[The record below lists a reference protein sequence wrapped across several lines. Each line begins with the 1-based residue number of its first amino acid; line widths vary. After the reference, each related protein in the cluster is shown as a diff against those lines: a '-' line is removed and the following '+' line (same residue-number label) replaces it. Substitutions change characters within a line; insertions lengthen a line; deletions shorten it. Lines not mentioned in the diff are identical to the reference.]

1 MLRDLSSCS
10 LLFSSFDMVDFIFS
24 TWDCLHLS
32 IHFCYPRPQLVEDTQ
47 SLDADTL
54 GCTDCVCLCPSG
66 KADIFISALCP
77 SLSPALSLS
86 LPFRFVFDL
95 GRCLGWLAYIHSS
108 EVTFVCHN
116 EPTGTR
122 SGNVLLELPRRVAR
136 RRDNHNS
143 RHQLTASA

>member
-1 MLRDLSSCS
+1 MLS
-10 LLFSSFDMVDFIFS
+10 
-24 TWDCLHLS
+24 
-32 IHFCYPRPQLVEDTQ
+32 YPKPQLVEDTQ
-47 SLDADTL
+47 LLDADTL

-66 KADIFISALCP
+66 RADI
-77 SLSPALSLS
+77 SLS
-86 LPFRFVFDL
+86 LAVFLFLPFPLVFDL
-95 GRCLGWLAYIHSS
+95 NRCFGALAYIHSS